1 MTATITSTEIV
12 ATNCLISL
20 DNAANVLTDIS
31 GSLNSVEVA
40 LENGIAEFRPF
51 STKWKQRVVVGKD
64 GTVTLRAIYSNLATE
79 AVALLRNWFFGAA
92 DTARS
97 LEIDIPDAAMGA
109 IRIWGEF
116 VLASLSIPLD
126 AEADDVVRVEAELR
140 PDGAI
145 NVATLST

>member
-1 MTATITSTEIV
+1 
-12 ATNCLISL
+12 
-20 DNAANVLTDIS
+20 
-31 GSLNSVEVA
+31 
-40 LENGIAEFRPF
+40 
-51 STKWKQRVVVGKD
+51 
-64 GTVTLRAIYSNLATE
+64 
-79 AVALLRNWFFGAA
+79 
-92 DTARS
+92 
-97 LEIDIPDAAMGA
+97 MGA